1 MELSCS
7 KQQAMEAGRAGEHVA
22 VCEPETLAAIDR
34 LRYRQSDGYQ
44 CLWTT
49 LTSSP
54 RSSAKRLRADFQA
67 LRKRIGRGAADQ
79 DARRLSRYIVAQYC
93 GGQNAQRW
101 CGATLTCRARI
112 LHNTSSV
119 SRRCGWGL
127 RFGYGPRKRKR
138 AARRNYLRTVAR
150 PAGFE
155 PTTLGF
161 GGQYSDPLSYGRF
174 GTDAQDSPISFAR
187 PRVSAAAA
195 TAAARRRRTRSGR

>member
-67 LRKRIGRGAADQ
+67 LRKRIGREPGF
-79 DARRLSRYIVAQYC
+79 SCVEYICVDTREER
-93 GGQNAQRW
+93 GV
-101 CGATLTCRARI
+101 
-112 LHNTSSV
+112 LHM
-119 SRRCGWGL
+119 
-127 RFGYGPRKRKR
+127 
-138 AARRNYLRTVAR
+138 
-150 PAGFE
+150 
-155 PTTLGF
+155 
-161 GGQYSDPLSYGRF
+161 
-174 GTDAQDSPISFAR
+174 I
-187 PRVSAAAA
+187 
-195 TAAARRRRTRSGR
+195 